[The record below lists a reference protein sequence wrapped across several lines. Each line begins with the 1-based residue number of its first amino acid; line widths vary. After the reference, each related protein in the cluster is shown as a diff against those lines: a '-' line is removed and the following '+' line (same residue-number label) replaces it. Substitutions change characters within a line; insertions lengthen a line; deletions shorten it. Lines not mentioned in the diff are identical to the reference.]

1 MPTDVQGYASVFGN
15 LDSYDEIV
23 DPGAFAD
30 WQTDNP
36 GKQVPLLW
44 MHDRRKLPL
53 GMTTALS
60 EDSFG
65 LRFAGEIDDT
75 ELGADV
81 VKLIGSAAVRSSSFA
96 YWTRGWEK
104 RDDEWHLTQLDL
116 IEVSAV
122 TTGFGANDEAFIEL
136 APAED
141 EEPKAIQQPA
151 PGLSAADINA
161 IFAKHWRLNHG

>member
-23 DPGAFAD
+23 DAGAFAD
-30 WQTDNP
+30 WLTDNP

-44 MHDRRKLPL
+44 MHDRWKLPL
-53 GMTTALS
+53 GLTTALS
-60 EDSFG
+60 EDNIG
-65 LRFAGEIDDT
+65 LRFAGEIADT
-75 ELGADV
+75 ELGEDV
-81 VKLIGSAAVRSSSFA
+81 VKLIESGGVRSSSFA

-122 TTGFGANDEAFIEL
+122 TTNFGANDEAFIEL
-136 APAED
+136 ATEESD
-141 EEPKAIQQPA
+141 EPKTIQPA
-151 PGLSAADINA
+151 SGLSAAEINA
-161 IFAKHWRLNHG
+161 IFAKHWRLTHE